1 MESRYASLLDKRIT
15 ESGMTLE
22 EISRL
27 TEKFGFK
34 VTTSYLSKL
43 RNGKMPPP
51 SFKATIAIAKALG
64 INPEELLIAGQIDNK
79 EAERKEL
86 LEALEETFPNE
97 SGKTLAEKIDR
108 LYGLGRS
115 FAHIEKIGEDLT
127 PKKETKV
134 IKVPLLGYIAA
145 GQPIFAEE
153 HIQEW
158 REIPNLWGLKEGE
171 VFLLRVK
178 GDSMIGSRIYDGDL
192 VVVRCQPDVENGEI
206 AVVNV
211 NGHDATL
218 KRVKKTENGQ
228 VILYPDNPKYDPIFI
243 ENEDARIVG
252 KVIQVMFE
260 PTKNL

>member
-97 SGKTLAEKIDR
+97 SGKTLVEKIDR

-115 FAHIEKIGEDLT
+115 LT
-127 PKKETKV
+127 TYKKETKV

-192 VVVRCQPDVENGEI
+192 VVVRCQPDVESGEI

-243 ENEDARIVG
+243 ENENARIVG